1 MYEKAL
7 ISTEVGSGTSHVN
20 IDGET
25 GLVVTPGSPKA
36 LRYAM
41 DQLFHRP
48 EMTRLMGQR
57 ARQRYELLFTGGL
70 MGERYMR
77 IYNELLE
84 QSAAEPSVPASAS
97 T

>member
-1 MYEKAL
+1 MYGKPL

-20 IDGET
+20 VDGET
-25 GLVVTPGSPKA
+25 GLVVTPGSVKD

-41 DQLFHRP
+41 DQLYYRP
-48 EMTRLMGQR
+48 EMARLMGQR
-57 ARQRYELLFTGGL
+57 ARQRYEQLFTGSL

-77 IYNELLE
+77 IYNELIG
-84 QSAAEPSVPASAS
+84 QSSAEPPISVSAS

>member
-1 MYEKAL
+1 MTTTIVASFASNED
-7 ISTEVGSGTSHVN
+7 IGDVN

-25 GLVVTPGSPKA
+25 GLVVTPGSAKD

-41 DQLFHRP
+41 DQLYHRP
-48 EMTRLMGQR
+48 EMARLMGQR
-57 ARQRYELLFTGGL
+57 ARQRYERLFTGSL

-77 IYNELLE
+77 IYNELIG
-84 QSAAEPSVPASAS
+84 QSSTETPVSARAS